1 MNTLQAFTAGI
12 AVGGTGA
19 STVSLLIWRIPKL
32 VQRFLDWRSA
42 RWTDADELEIRA
54 FELYVDG
61 HNTDTGEIAPVSPVM
76 RTEWVRPDDEPG
88 SIIPQWRPHNVS
100 LLALPTYTGPSIV
113 RIRDWIKWNYGDLLP
128 KWSINLDG
136 NQQNG
141 GRHRLV
147 R

>member
-1 MNTLQAFTAGI
+1 MNTTQAFTAGI
-12 AVGGTGA
+12 AVGATGA
-19 STVSLLIWRIPKL
+19 FTLSVLIWQIPKA
-32 VQRFLDWRSA
+32 VRRFLDWRAA

-54 FELYVDG
+54 FEQFVDG
-61 HNTDTGEIAPVSPVM
+61 YNTDTGEIAPVSPAVM
-76 RTEWVRPDDEPG
+76 TEWVRPDEEPG

-100 LLALPTYTGPSIV
+100 VLALPPYKGPSIV
-113 RIRDWIKWNYGDLLP
+113 RVRDWVNWNYGDLLY
-128 KWSINLDG
+128 KWSMSG

>member
-1 MNTLQAFTAGI
+1 MTTLQAFTAGI
-12 AVGGTGA
+12 AVGATGA
-19 STVSLLIWRIPKL
+19 FTVSVLIWQIPKAVRRL
-32 VQRFLDWRSA
+32 LDWRAA

-54 FELYVDG
+54 FEQYVDG
-61 HNTDTGEIAPVSPVM
+61 YNTDTGEIAPVSPAVM
-76 RTEWVRPDDEPG
+76 TTWVRPDEEPG

-100 LLALPTYTGPSIV
+100 LLALPPYTGPSIM
-113 RIRDWIKWNYGDLLP
+113 RFRDWIKWNYGDLLYS
-128 KWSINLDG
+128 WSMSV